1 MKTLVMM
8 IGLPGSG
15 KSTIANRNEG
25 QSLVLSTD
33 EIHGELFGDENIQRS
48 PDKVFETVKRRI
60 VGALNGDCDTVVMDA
75 TNLRKKNRIP
85 FIAGIRA
92 RVKADI
98 EVVAHWVAVPY
109 AECLKR
115 DGARKRQVGA
125 DAIRKMYLNFA
136 PPGYEEGFDG
146 VEMSFNCTEEQMA
159 HYTIDGFMAEAMVFD
174 QRNHHHSLT
183 LGGHCLKAME
193 YVKGHGG
200 GDRVCMAAQI
210 HDNGKL
216 FTASFLDYKG
226 EMTEEYH
233 YYQHHCVGAYDSVF
247 YTRHQCSCEDSV
259 YIANL
264 IYYHM
269 HPLLDW
275 KNNPAKQNMDTA
287 TMSQDFLKDLM
298 LLHEGDMYAH

>member
-1 MKTLVMM
+1 MKKLVMM

-33 EIHGELFGDENIQRS
+33 AIRGELFGDDNIQRS

-60 VGALNGDCDTVVMDA
+60 VESLNGGCDTVVMDA

-85 FIAGIRA
+85 FIAEIRA
-92 RVKADI
+92 RVNSDI
-98 EVVAHWVAVPY
+98 KVVAHWVAVPY

-115 DGARKRQVGA
+115 DGERDRQVGA
-125 DAIRKMYLNFA
+125 DAIRKMYLNIS

-146 VEMSFNCTEEQMA
+146 IEVSFNCAEEQMA
-159 HYTIDGFMAEAMVFD
+159 NYTVDRFMAVAMAFD
-174 QRNHHHSLT
+174 QRNPHHSLT
-183 LGGHCLKAME
+183 LGEHCTKAME
-193 YVKGHGG
+193 YVKEHGG
-200 GDRVCMAAQI
+200 SDKVCRAAQI

-216 FTASFLDYKG
+216 FTASFLNYKG
-226 EMTEEYH
+226 EMTEECH

-275 KNNPAKQNMDTA
+275 KNNPAKQNKDTA
-287 TMSQDFLKDLM
+287 AMSQDFLNDLM
-298 LLHEGDMYAH
+298 LLHVGDMFAH